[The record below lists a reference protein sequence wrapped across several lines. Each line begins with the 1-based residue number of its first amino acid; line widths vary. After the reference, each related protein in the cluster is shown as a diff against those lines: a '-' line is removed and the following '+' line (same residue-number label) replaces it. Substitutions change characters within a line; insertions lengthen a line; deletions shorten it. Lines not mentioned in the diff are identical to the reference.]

1 MRVTSEKIGRGGKKD
16 TLEKVVDKSCNLIH
30 IDDNQQVLEECNQA
44 GISVIGII
52 VPRRRGRAA
61 GVSYVKHG
69 VCSSRS
75 TGTLAGIIAQFA
87 SHWNLNSLVS
97 TVFLPL

>member
-1 MRVTSEKIGRGGKKD
+1 MLSVQHDSNEGCFDYTLVTSEKIGRGGKKD
-16 TLEKVVDKSCNLIH
+16 TLEKVVDKSCNLKN

-61 GVSYVKHG
+61 GVSYVKH
-69 VCSSRS
+69 VCAALDQLGR
-75 TGTLAGIIAQFA
+75 
-87 SHWNLNSLVS
+87 
-97 TVFLPL
+97 